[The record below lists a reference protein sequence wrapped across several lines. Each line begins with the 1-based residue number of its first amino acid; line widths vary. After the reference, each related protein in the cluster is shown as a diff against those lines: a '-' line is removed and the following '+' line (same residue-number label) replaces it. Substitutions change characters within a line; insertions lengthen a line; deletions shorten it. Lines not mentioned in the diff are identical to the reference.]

1 MRSPLTIHWYWNP
14 AVLDWLSS
22 VQIMTLTVSFSVIG
36 SGVIVAKRMVVRRC
50 GGASLGEEDP
60 LLGAELELHPMN
72 RSGRTTHSDGKSLM
86 YATG

>member
-22 VQIMTLTVSFSVIG
+22 VSIITLTVSFSVIG
-36 SGVIVAKRMVVRRC
+36 SGVIVAKRMVARRC

-60 LLGAELELHPMN
+60 LPGAELELHPMN
-72 RSGRTTHSDGKSLM
+72 RRGKITHSDEKNLM
-86 YATG
+86 YRTC